1 MTDWMLMTPAG
12 TITPR
17 SMSAARRLRERADEF
32 REAMHP
38 R

>member
-17 SMSAARRLRERADEF
+17 SMRAARRLRERADEIG
-32 REAMHP
+32 EAMH
-38 R
+38 RR